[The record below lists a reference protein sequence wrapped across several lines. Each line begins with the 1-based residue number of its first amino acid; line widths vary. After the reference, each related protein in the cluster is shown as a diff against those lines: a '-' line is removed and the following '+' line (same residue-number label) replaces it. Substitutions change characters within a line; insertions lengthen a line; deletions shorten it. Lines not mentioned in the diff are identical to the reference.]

1 MLKLSDVV
9 NAFMKIE
16 EDVDVYLNKR
26 NGTVVTISSKA
37 DSNFYEDRAKNFY
50 TDLANNND
58 DYILLPNCKS
68 LGAEKIMDN
77 FIDTIELEDIKNDFT
92 EQLSCNKS
100 CAKFMDMIYRYGL
113 IDYFTDFKHTQ
124 MIDVAKETVKYYN
137 IEYVDDIAG
146 PDMEFTIEVT
156 RTIKKEFVVKG
167 KSVIDALDKLKMILY
182 DTSLND
188 YEVVSEEKII
198 K

>member
-9 NAFMKIE
+9 NAFMKID

-26 NGTVVTISSKA
+26 NGTVITISNRA
-37 DSNFYEDRAKNFY
+37 DANFYEDRAKNFY

-68 LGAEKIMDN
+68 IGAENIMDK
-77 FIDTIELEDIKNDFT
+77 FIDTIELEDIRDDFK
-92 EQLSCNKS
+92 EQLSCNRS

-113 IDYFTDFKHTQ
+113 IDYFNDFKHAK
-124 MIDVAKETVKYYN
+124 MIDIAKETIKYYN
-137 IEYVDDIAG
+137 IDCIDDIDG
-146 PDMEFTIEVT
+146 PDMEFKIEVT
-156 RTIKKEFVVKG
+156 RTIKKEFIVKG
-167 KSVIDALDKLKMILY
+167 KSVIDALDKLKIVLY
-182 DTSLND
+182 DTSLNE
-188 YEVVSEEKII
+188 YEVVSEEKVI

>member
-9 NAFMKIE
+9 NAFMKID

-26 NGTVVTISSKA
+26 NGTVVTISNKA
-37 DSNFYEDRAKNFY
+37 DANFYEDRAKNFY

-68 LGAEKIMDN
+68 VGAEKIMN
-77 FIDTIELEDIKNDFT
+77 KFIETIELEDIRNDFKD
-92 EQLSCNKS
+92 QLCCDKS
-100 CAKFMDMIYRYGL
+100 CSKFMDMIYRYGL
-113 IDYFTDFKHTQ
+113 IDYFNDFKHTQ
-124 MIDVAKETVKYYN
+124 MIDVAKETIKYYN
-137 IEYVDDIAG
+137 IDCIDDIAG
-146 PDMEFTIEVT
+146 PDMEFKIEVT

-167 KSVIDALDKLKMILY
+167 KSVIDALDKLKMVLY
-182 DTSLND
+182 DTSLNE